1 MKNRILQL
9 VVMMMVAAAAQAQS
23 PRTEVATVASVD
35 LNRYAGKWYEVARFP
50 TWFQTKCAGEV
61 SAEYNKRD
69 DGTLEVINRCRKADN
84 VFEQAA
90 GQAVIVDAAS
100 NAKLKVRFVPAWLS
114 WLPGVWGKYWI
125 IALAPDYSYAVVG
138 EPSREFLW
146 VLSRTPTLPEAV
158 YQQAVRQAAAQG
170 FDVSRL
176 VKTRQEWADKA
187 LKTPTKADKQ

>member
-1 MKNRILQL
+1 MRHRFLPL
-9 VVMMMVAAAAQAQS
+9 VMMLLLAAAVQAQPS
-23 PRTEVATVASVD
+23 TTEVATVASVD
-35 LNRYAGKWYEVARFP
+35 VDRYAGKWYEVARFP

-114 WLPGVWGKYWI
+114 WLPRVWGNYWI
-125 IALAPDYSYAVVG
+125 IALAPDYSYSVVG
-138 EPSREFLW
+138 DPSREFLW
-146 VLSRTPTLPEAV
+146 LLARTPTLPEPV
-158 YQQAVRQAAAQG
+158 YQQAVQQAAKQG
-170 FDVSRL
+170 FDVTKL
-176 VKTRQEWADKA
+176 VKTQQRLPANVLKA
-187 LKTPTKADKQ
+187 SAEVGKQ